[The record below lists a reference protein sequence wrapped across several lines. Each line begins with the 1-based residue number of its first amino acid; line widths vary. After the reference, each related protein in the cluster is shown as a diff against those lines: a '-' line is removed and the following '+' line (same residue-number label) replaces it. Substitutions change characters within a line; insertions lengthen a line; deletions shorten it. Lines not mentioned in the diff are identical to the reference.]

1 MTGYRD
7 HNVNALML
15 KVFLD
20 ALDEADQVTL
30 RGKHSQNDFVLAAGD
45 VEDLKHAIENRLH
58 NLYHADDFTVKVPRL
73 LQPAVPSASASA
85 EVKPLTPAAVAIF
98 WSVVFAMCAAFI
110 YLMTGVFQ
118 VLHHG
123 Y

>member
-58 NLYHADDFTVKVPRL
+58 NLYHANDFTVKVPRL
-73 LQPAVPSASASA
+73 LQPVLSASAPA
-85 EVKPLTPAAVAIF
+85 EVKPLTPATVAIF

-110 YLMTGVFQ
+110 YSMIGVFQ
-118 VLHHG
+118 VLSHG
-123 Y
+123 H